1 MIVENWL
8 PVKDYEGFY
17 EVSDLGRVRSLRF
30 GKVKIMKQSLS
41 SNKYLIVNLWNDK
54 KMKSYSVHILVASAF
69 LGHVPNGRITV
80 VNHINFDRL
89 DNRSVNLEVISFR
102 ENANKKHLPST
113 SKYTGVYWNKDSRKW
128 VSRISICGRVKY
140 LGRFTTE
147 LDAHYAYEEELAKIT
162 K

>member
-8 PVKDYEGFY
+8 PVKDYEGVY
-17 EVSDLGRVRSLRF
+17 EVSDFGRVRSLRF
-30 GKVKIMKQSLS
+30 GKVKILKQNLS
-41 SNKYLIVNLWNDK
+41 SNTYLSVNLWDGK
-54 KMKSYSVHILVASAF
+54 KMKSYSVHSLVAIAF

-102 ENANKKHLPST
+102 ENTSRKHLPST
-113 SKYTGVYWNKDSRKW
+113 SKYTGVYWNKASRKW
-128 VSRISICGRVKY
+128 MARIYVYGKTKY
-140 LGRFTTE
+140 LGTFTTE

>member
-54 KMKSYSVHILVASAF
+54 KMKSYSVHI
-69 LGHVPNGRITV
+69 
-80 VNHINFDRL
+80 
-89 DNRSVNLEVISFR
+89 
-102 ENANKKHLPST
+102 
-113 SKYTGVYWNKDSRKW
+113 
-128 VSRISICGRVKY
+128 
-140 LGRFTTE
+140 
-147 LDAHYAYEEELAKIT
+147 
-162 K
+162 